1 MGKPIEDDQEGLD
14 DPGNGTEARGI
25 LFCRC
30 SEGIRG
36 IRNAFSCRC
45 VVLLLL
51 SAGVLLSAVFWL
63 PPLRGI
69 GSGSDSGDGEDF
81 SASIQASFVLQKP
94 LSLVSSYSA
103 HLEYDIFEEIGVP
116 NTKVSIIDMSP
127 LTSLNS
133 TYVVFGVLPNPK
145 DAVISPI
152 VLSVLRSSLIEL
164 VLQESNLSLT
174 TSIFGHPSSFEVLK
188 FPGGITVIPIQS
200 ASIWQMSQVLF
211 NFTLNN
217 SITQIQRNLDELKGQ
232 LKYGLNLRSYENVY
246 VQMTNLN
253 GSSASPPV
261 IVEAS
266 VLSDV
271 GSRNLLPPRLKQLA
285 QTITGPPEN
294 LGLDHSVFG
303 KVKEVRLSS
312 YLNDSITSLEGPSPS
327 PSKSYEYP
335 FFGPSISP
343 SSAPPPLTD
352 LAPSP
357 STRYRASSPFGCPPL
372 QSAAPGERWLK
383 APPPQPSGAAP
394 SSSITPPARG
404 PSAPRKPWLSPKISP
419 GPSPV
424 THSAPPPHAMAALLP
439 GPSDPPPNMAPF
451 PGGHPNRGWGLSPA
465 LSPQQDQGSGK
476 VGKAAESPASVSSSP
491 SDCSLLHSGQPRL

>member
-1 MGKPIEDDQEGLD
+1 MLAIFG
-14 DPGNGTEARGI
+14 
-25 LFCRC
+25 
-30 SEGIRG
+30 
-36 IRNAFSCRC
+36 SCREC
-45 VVLLLL
+45 GDSQTVYWRIAFGSLELGSFERVLSPECPWRLGGRWAFCL
-51 SAGVLLSAVFWL
+51 SCF
-63 PPLRGI
+63 
-69 GSGSDSGDGEDF
+69 F

-271 GSRNLLPPRLKQLA
+271 GSRNLLPLRLKQLA
-285 QTITGPPEN
+285 QTITGPREPRAGS
-294 LGLDHSVFG
+294 L
-303 KVKEVRLSS
+303 RLWES
-312 YLNDSITSLEGPSPS
+312 EGGAARPSPIDRFS
-327 PSKSYEYP
+327 PLS
-335 FFGPSISP
+335 FH
-343 SSAPPPLTD
+343 
-352 LAPSP
+352 
-357 STRYRASSPFGCPPL
+357 PL
-372 QSAAPGERWLK
+372 QSLFPFWMPTAP
-383 APPPQPSGAAP
+383 
-394 SSSITPPARG
+394 
-404 PSAPRKPWLSPKISP
+404 
-419 GPSPV
+419 V
-424 THSAPPPHAMAALLP
+424 C
-439 GPSDPPPNMAPF
+439 
-451 PGGHPNRGWGLSPA
+451 
-465 LSPQQDQGSGK
+465 
-476 VGKAAESPASVSSSP
+476 
-491 SDCSLLHSGQPRL
+491 CSW